1 MTCYANDMAH
11 ALILRKDVDEDWLG
25 MTWQKCKWK
34 MRKKTVFTRPAASD
48 MVNFAKRV
56 MDPTHLLFIN
66 MQTI

>member
-1 MTCYANDMAH
+1 MA
-11 ALILRKDVDEDWLG
+11 KMQVEDE
-25 MTWQKCKWK
+25 
-34 MRKKTVFTRPAASD
+34 KKTVFTRPAASD